1 MFIDYRSAK
10 DAHRAHEALADWITI
25 QFPTRDIKPVA
36 SIKNSGGAIS
46 ENKQQPKAKCS
57 GSSYVAQ
64 AAACAHDFC
73 THLPTMPSQEIR
85 RCFDVL

>member
-10 DAHRAHEALADWITI
+10 DAHRAYESLADWITI

-46 ENKQQPKAKCS
+46 DNKQQPIAKSS

-64 AAACAHDFC
+64 AAACTHDFR
-73 THLPTMPSQEIR
+73 TLSPTFP
-85 RCFDVL
+85 